1 LVDHMALNV
10 STKTGIILAIIG
22 VLTVFAGIKL
32 FTQAPDDLFGSD
44 IDCEDNNSNGVIDP
58 SCETDGDFG
67 IGACFGGII
76 LAGIGFGIIIA
87 SLVSILA
94 GGVSSLTVS
103 NATEIIIHCPH
114 CSSTIEMPI
123 NASGLFECPHCNE
136 EFQWN

>member
-1 LVDHMALNV
+1 MGLNV
-10 STKTGIILAIIG
+10 STKTGIVLAIIG
-22 VLTVFAGIKL
+22 VLTVYAGITL
-32 FTQAPDDLFGSD
+32 FTQAPDDLSSTD
-44 IDCEDNNSNGVIDP
+44 IDCSDNLVIDP
-58 SCETDGDFG
+58 SCDTDGDFG

-76 LAGIGFGIIIA
+76 LAGIGIGIIIA

-94 GGVSSLTVS
+94 GGISSLTVS

-123 NASGLFECPHCNE
+123 NASGLFDCPHCNE

>member
-1 LVDHMALNV
+1 MALNV

-22 VLTVFAGIKL
+22 VLTVFAGIAL
-32 FTQAPDDLFGSD
+32 FNQAPDDFSSTD
-44 IDCEDNNSNGVIDP
+44 IDCEDNNRNGVIDP
-58 SCETDGDFG
+58 DCETDGDFG

-76 LAGIGFGIIIA
+76 LAGIGIGIIIA

>member
-1 LVDHMALNV
+1 MINMGLNV

-22 VLTVFAGIKL
+22 VITVFAGIKL

-76 LAGIGFGIIIA
+76 LAGIGIGIIIA

-114 CSSTIEMPI
+114 CNSTIEMPL
-123 NASGLFECPHCNE
+123 NASGLFDCPHCNE